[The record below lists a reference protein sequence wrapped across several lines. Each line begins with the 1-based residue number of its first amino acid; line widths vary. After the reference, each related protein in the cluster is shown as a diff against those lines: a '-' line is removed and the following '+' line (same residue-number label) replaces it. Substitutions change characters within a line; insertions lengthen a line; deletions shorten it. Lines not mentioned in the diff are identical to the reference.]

1 MISRKTER
9 NGRSIHVNDIVSLTK
24 QQVKKLRA
32 GLPGQSVDGAGSFPI
47 PVSWAAVFLRVE
59 KDFQQDKERFG
70 NFPLQ
75 IHKGSE
81 PSVDVF
87 NQAAGAE
94 YGTQERGERI
104 AGFKNPLPKER
115 EEFLFHLDSEKFTG
129 KKGIEIPL

>member
-1 MISRKTER
+1 MS
-9 NGRSIHVNDIVSLTK
+9 
-24 QQVKKLRA
+24 
-32 GLPGQSVDGAGSFPI
+32 GQSVNGAGSFPI
-47 PVSWAAVFLRVE
+47 PVSWTAVFLRVE

-87 NQAAGAE
+87 NQTAGAE

-115 EEFLFHLDSEKFTG
+115 EEFLFHEAILFRRVAVSGLIIT
-129 KKGIEIPL
+129 